1 MNEIITILIIVVIA
15 LAFFLNYESN
25 FSDLT
30 YVESTLDK
38 TKYLVRNRED
48 KVDAANML
56 ASIKSNLIKLVQYLK
71 DNHIS
76 DPRIKRLAT
85 KFNPDNISESLPG
98 TSYTS
103 YSVNKGEKIVFCIR
117 AKNKQEN
124 LEDVNTMMF
133 VAIHEI
139 AHIMTTSVGHTEEFW
154 DNMRYLLQKAIKVGV
169 YQKEDYKN
177 NPREYC
183 GVKITDSPLE

>member
-1 MNEIITILIIVVIA
+1 MNEIISILIIVVIA

-30 YVESTLDK
+30 YVESTIDK

-48 KVDAANML
+48 KIDAANML

-139 AHIMTTSVGHTEEFW
+139 AHIMTKSVGHTEEFW

>member
-38 TKYLVRNRED
+38 SKYLVRNRED

-76 DPRIKRLAT
+76 DPRIKRLAS

-103 YSVNKGEKIVFCIR
+103 YSVNIGEKIVFCIR

-177 NPREYC
+177 SPREYC

>member
-38 TKYLVRNRED
+38 SKYLVRNRED

-76 DPRIKRLAT
+76 DPRIKRLAS

-177 NPREYC
+177 SPREYC